1 MKYFIRLFFVIYLFF
16 ASACVNIADINHNI
30 VAQKT
35 NNAMFLDSAEFPV
48 YKNINKSE
56 KSIAPSTRNNTTI
69 ILSTKNDDTNS
80 TFETFRGQL
89 TPENRQFSLLLS
101 YLYNKSYLENNFNF
115 HNKQLLSEI
124 SPNAP

>member
-1 MKYFIRLFFVIYLFF
+1 
-16 ASACVNIADINHNI
+16 
-30 VAQKT
+30 
-35 NNAMFLDSAEFPV
+35 MFLDSAEFPV

-56 KSIAPSTRNNTTI
+56 KSIAPSTRNNTTL

-101 YLYNKSYLENNFNF
+101 YLYNKSYLENIFNF

>member
-1 MKYFIRLFFVIYLFF
+1 MKYFIKLFFVIYLFF

-101 YLYNKSYLENNFNF
+101 YLYNKSYLENIFNF

>member
-101 YLYNKSYLENNFNF
+101 YLYNKSYLENIFNF

>member
-35 NNAMFLDSAEFPV
+35 NNVMFLDSAEFPV

-101 YLYNKSYLENNFNF
+101 YLYNKSYLENIFNF

>member
-56 KSIAPSTRNNTTI
+56 KSIAPSTRNNTTL

-101 YLYNKSYLENNFNF
+101 YLYNKSYLENIFNF